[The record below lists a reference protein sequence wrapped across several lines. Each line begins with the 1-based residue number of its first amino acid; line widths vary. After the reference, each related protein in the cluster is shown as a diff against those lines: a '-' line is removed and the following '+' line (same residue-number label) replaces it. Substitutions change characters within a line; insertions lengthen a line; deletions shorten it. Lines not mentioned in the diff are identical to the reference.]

1 MNAIATLPEVSNSLQ
16 QEGLE
21 TWFSCFIAFIDA
33 SPKTVET
40 YKRAIRQFI
49 SWLYAQGITAPT
61 RETVLAWRAA
71 LEVNHKPT
79 TIQGYIVAVRRFFA
93 WLEDSGLY
101 KNVAANVKGAKIDKN
116 FKKDYLTPDQLKA
129 VLAGIKRD
137 TAQGRRDYAITA
149 IMATCGLRDIEVSR
163 AKVGDLRTLGAQTV
177 LYIQGKGRAE
187 KTEFVIVPAQ
197 VENAIRASLAD
208 RKTLT
213 DAEPLFVSLSNNSIG
228 SAMSTR
234 SISGTVKKALC
245 AAGYNS
251 SRLTAHSL
259 RHTAI
264 TLALIGGATL
274 QETQQYA
281 RHASINTTMI
291 YAHNLDRAANTC
303 AARVAESI
311 F

>member
-1 MNAIATLPEVSNSLQ
+1 MNAAITLPKVSSLQ

-21 TWFSCFIAFIDA
+21 TWFACFIAFIDA
-33 SPKTVET
+33 SPKTAET
-40 YKRAIRQFI
+40 YRRAIRQFI
-49 SWLYAQGITAPT
+49 SWLYAQGITTPT

-71 LEVNHKPT
+71 LEVDHKPT

-93 WLEDSGLY
+93 WLEESGLY

-129 VLAGIKRD
+129 VLAGIKREN
-137 TAQGRRDYAITA
+137 AQGRRDYAITA

-187 KTEFVIVPAQ
+187 KTEFVIIPAQ
-197 VENAIRASLAD
+197 VESAIRASLAD
-208 RKTLT
+208 RKSAT
-213 DAEPLFVSLSNNSIG
+213 DADPLFASLSNNSAG
-228 SAMSTR
+228 KAMTTR
-234 SISGTVKKALC
+234 SISGTIKSALR

-251 SRLTAHSL
+251 ERLTAHSL

-264 TLALIGGATL
+264 TLALIGGASL

-303 AARVAESI
+303 SSKVANSI